1 MEEKN
6 IVAIDLGSTK
16 IAITVANV
24 NGNDVQVTYYK
35 ERPSAGIRYSSVY
48 NILHAT
54 EPLSRIDYVE
64 VSDLFTL
71 ESAQDCH
78 LLG

>member
-1 MEEKN
+1 MEDKN

-16 IAITVANV
+16 LAITVANV
-24 NGNDVQVTYYK
+24 NGNDIQVVYYK

-54 EPLSRIDYVE
+54 EPLARLISEAEEALDIRIN
-64 VSDLFTL
+64 
-71 ESAQDCH
+71 
-78 LLG
+78 